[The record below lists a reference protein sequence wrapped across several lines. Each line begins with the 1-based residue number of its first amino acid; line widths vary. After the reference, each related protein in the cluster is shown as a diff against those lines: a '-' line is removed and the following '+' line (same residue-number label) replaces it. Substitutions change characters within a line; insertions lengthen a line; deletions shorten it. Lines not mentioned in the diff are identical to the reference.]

1 MGLSRRPARFKRPDF
16 METKEITP
24 TQLKSLRA
32 AAARV
37 FVDERNLK
45 EKSSEMNIVADG
57 STDKKENV
65 ASFDNGVQN
74 LSTAP
79 IKIEPKGTKSNN

>member
-1 MGLSRRPARFKRPDF
+1 MLQQKMLNYVFKFELQHIKCLCNFLVFKVYLVNDF
-16 METKEITP
+16 FNCSNMVWFD
-24 TQLKSLRA
+24 Q
-32 AAARV
+32 
-37 FVDERNLK
+37 
-45 EKSSEMNIVADG
+45 EMNIVADG
-57 STDKKENV
+57 SADKKENV